1 MAQRYAS
8 TDDERMVQG
17 DCGARREEL
26 VGQVI
31 ADQFPPRRRLSFIGI
46 GRSGGTDT
54 SERATEIVG
63 ASRSSRGA
71 GQADELLAEGFGR
84 G

>member
-1 MAQRYAS
+1 MTSGWFRA
-8 TDDERMVQG
+8 TT
-17 DCGARREEL
+17 ARVARSL